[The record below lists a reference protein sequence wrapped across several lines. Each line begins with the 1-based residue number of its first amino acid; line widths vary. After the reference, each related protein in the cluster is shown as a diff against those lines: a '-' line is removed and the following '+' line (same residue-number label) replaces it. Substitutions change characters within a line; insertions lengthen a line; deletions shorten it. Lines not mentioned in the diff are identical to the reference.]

1 MDFITD
7 LPLSNGYNSI
17 WVIVDP
23 FSKMAHFIPL
33 KANRKKTD
41 DLIKIFAREYW
52 RLYRIPIDIIS
63 DRDSRFTS
71 LLWKDFLD
79 YIGIKSRINTTFYP
93 QTDGQTERIN

>member
-7 LPLSNGYNSI
+7 LPLSNGYDSI
-17 WVIVDP
+17 WVMVDP
-23 FSKMAHFIPL
+23 FLKIVYFVPL
-33 KANRKKTD
+33 KADKKKTD

-52 RLYRIPIDIIS
+52 RLYGILMDIIS

-79 YIGIKSRINTTFYP
+79 HIGIKSRISTAFYP
-93 QTDGQTERIN
+93 QTNG

>member
-23 FSKMAHFIPL
+23 FLKIIYFVPL
-33 KANRKKTD
+33 KADKKKTD
-41 DLIKIFAREYW
+41 NLIKIFAREYW
-52 RLYRIPIDIIS
+52 RLYRILMDIIS

-71 LLWKDFLD
+71 SLWKDFLD
-79 YIGIKSRINTTFYP
+79 YIGVKSRISTTFYP
-93 QTDGQTERIN
+93 QTNG